1 MIRNKKGDLEWL
13 EFELL
18 EGLPGVSHG
27 VFLRHGGV
35 SEGPFGTLNVTKGK
49 GDPDSNVEE
58 NRRRIMNALGIDQ
71 LAIGYQ
77 VHGSNVEHVTHELGS
92 VKECDGLIT
101 STKERGLLVM
111 HADCQAVIFYDP
123 MKKVIANIHAGWRGQ
138 FQNIYQ
144 KTLDKMSGLYGSKPE
159 DVLVCISPS
168 LGPVR
173 GEFINYK
180 HEIPEEYWDFQVKP
194 TYFDLWAIAEKQVK
208 SCGILPHHLEI
219 ARIDTYGNENDFFSY
234 RRNQI
239 TGNHGTVVAL
249 SSGGKV

>member
-1 MIRNKKGDLEWL
+1 MIRNKKGVLEWL

-18 EGLPGVSHG
+18 AGLPGVSHG

-49 GDPDSNVEE
+49 GDPDANVEE
-58 NRRRIMNALGIDQ
+58 NRKRIMDVLEINQLALGW
-71 LAIGYQ
+71 Q
-77 VHGSNVEHVTHELGS
+77 VHGSKIEQVIEERGPHG
-92 VKECDGLIT
+92 ECDGLVT
-101 STKERGLLVM
+101 DKKKCGLLVM

-123 MKKVIANIHAGWRGQ
+123 VNNAVANIHAGWRGQ

-144 KTLDKMSGLYGSKPE
+144 NTLDKMQGLYGSKPE
-159 DVLVCISPS
+159 DVLVCVSPS

-173 GEFINYK
+173 GEFIHYK
-180 HEIPEEYWDFQVKP
+180 KEIPEEFWDFQVKP
-194 TYFDLWAIAEKQVK
+194 TYFDLWAIAEKQLK
-208 SCGILPHHLEI
+208 SCGILPHHMEI

-234 RRNQI
+234 RRNKI

-249 SSGGKV
+249 TQ